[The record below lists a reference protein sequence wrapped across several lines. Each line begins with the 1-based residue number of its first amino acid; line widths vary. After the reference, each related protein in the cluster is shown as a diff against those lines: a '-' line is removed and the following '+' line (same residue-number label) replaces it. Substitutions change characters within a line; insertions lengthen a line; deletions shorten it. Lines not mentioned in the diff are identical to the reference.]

1 MCVSTESSFLHA
13 VDFGVVLGGF
23 KGVFPLLLALILLL
37 VPLMM
42 LVLQVC
48 SLFVGL
54 FLELNLPGGPAGV
67 SCLLL
72 KTSNT
77 KAHGGCVCTVKAA
90 LKETACSGE
99 LH

>member
-23 KGVFPLLLALILLL
+23 KGVFPLVLALILLL

-72 KTSNT
+72 KTSNLE
-77 KAHGGCVCTVKAA
+77 H
-90 LKETACSGE
+90 
-99 LH
+99 

>member
-23 KGVFPLLLALILLL
+23 KGVFSLLLALILL
-37 VPLMM
+37 

-67 SCLLL
+67 SRLLL
-72 KTSNT
+72 KTSNLE
-77 KAHGGCVCTVKAA
+77 H
-90 LKETACSGE
+90 
-99 LH
+99 

>member
-23 KGVFPLLLALILLL
+23 KGGFSLLLALILL
-37 VPLMM
+37 

-67 SCLLL
+67 SRLLL
-72 KTSNT
+72 KTSNLE
-77 KAHGGCVCTVKAA
+77 H
-90 LKETACSGE
+90 
-99 LH
+99 